1 VSGLLSE
8 SRATLE
14 RLLPGLDA
22 KLAEL
27 PLEHLESRESSG
39 IELFRQSGGP
49 GLLVPE
55 QHGGIG
61 ATPLEAAQ
69 VQLAIGSRSPSL
81 AIATTMHH
89 FSVASLVGMDEEG
102 TGFEWMLLQGIAEG
116 NRLLASGF
124 AEGRS
129 GQGVFKPS
137 MTARAAGD
145 EYVVSGSKRPCS
157 LAYSMD
163 LLTASVEL
171 VDGDGDGRGNGGGDP
186 KFAVAVIASTLP
198 GIEIEPFWKAPV
210 LAGAQSEA
218 VVLDEVRV
226 DSQLVIEMGTVADGH
241 LHNLQAKGLMW
252 FETLMTAG
260 YLGVAAALVDE
271 LIELEKGDASVR
283 ALAAIEVDAAI
294 AGIEGVCAR
303 IAAGEKDDKML
314 ARSLACRYGVQDSI
328 TRAVAMAVEQLG
340 GMAFIGGPDVAYMAS
355 ASRAIC
361 LHPPSRS
368 KALGV
373 MVSGLTGRGLDLS

>member
-1 VSGLLSE
+1 MSGLLAE
-8 SRATLE
+8 ARGTLE

-22 KLAEL
+22 ELAEL
-27 PLEHLESRESSG
+27 PLEQLESRESGG

-49 GLLVPE
+49 ALLVPK

-61 ATPLEAAQ
+61 ATALEAVQ

-81 AIATTMHH
+81 AIASTMHH
-89 FSVASLVGMDEEG
+89 FSVASLVGMDEEEG
-102 TGFEWMLLQGIAEG
+102 PGFEWMLLQGIAEG

-137 MTARAAGD
+137 MTARPAGD
-145 EYVVSGSKRPCS
+145 GYVVSGSKRPCS

-171 VDGDGDGRGNGGGDP
+171 VDGDGRGNGGDP
-186 KFAVAVIASTLP
+186 RFAVAVIASDLP
-198 GIEIEPFWKAPV
+198 GVEIEPFWNAPV

-218 VVLDEVRV
+218 VVLDDVRV
-226 DSQLVIEMGTVADGH
+226 DSQLVVEMGTVADGH

-271 LIELEKGDASVR
+271 LIGREKGDPSVR
-283 ALAAIEVDAAI
+283 ALAAIEID
-294 AGIEGVCAR
+294 AGIAALEGVCAR
-303 IAAGEKDDKML
+303 IAAGEKDDRML
-314 ARSLACRYGVQDSI
+314 ARSLACRYGVQDAI

-340 GMAFIGGPDVAYMAS
+340 GIAFIGGPDVAYMAS
-355 ASRAIC
+355 ASRAIG

-368 KALGV
+368 KSLPV
-373 MVSGLTGRGLDLS
+373 MVSGLTGEGLDLS